1 MTTFEMPKNPRC
13 TVWTRKGDRFDYDRE
28 YNRYQRTPPNGEV
41 GCLSWEE
48 LVYVYG
54 PLTDIGPDMPV
65 IGEVFSGPRHFS
77 TLPDH
82 GIFRQVDNNGAGIVA
97 ICRNYGPNTGGISY
111 TNSTHVRAEL
121 WKGTWERIA

>member
-1 MTTFEMPKNPRC
+1 MTTFEMPKNPRR
-13 TVWTRKGDRFDYDRE
+13 TVWTREGEQFDYNPE
-28 YNRYQRTPPNGEV
+28 QYRYQNADSNEAVAHIT
-41 GCLSWEE
+41 WEE
-48 LVYVYG
+48 LVYLYG

-65 IGEVFSGPRHFS
+65 IGQVFSGPRHFS